1 MSKDV
6 VTGGFTI
13 KNLFHNV
20 RSDEMQQQK
29 MLVECTDENILKD
42 LKNP

>member
-1 MSKDV
+1 MLLLVALPSK
-6 VTGGFTI
+6 I
-13 KNLFHNV
+13 LFHDV